1 MKRRIVLFL
10 LLCSHLTFASQTN
23 QCGKVALRSLALNNF
38 QSSYDAGAY
47 IRTILDSLNWKQ
59 NFTLQEDKGI
69 NNAYATIVGNKR
81 VIIYNNRFLM
91 ALDQYSKNNW
101 ASISVLAHE
110 IGHHYYSHLVGGN
123 SSTPAKELEA
133 DYFSGYALAK
143 VGASREDATAAIQAI
158 APTEGD
164 ASHPGR
170 AARVDAIQRGWNYA
184 KAINS
189 SNSSSKTVARPSVPQ
204 PQQNPPP
211 PVSESGWINLA
222 LYGNNAM
229 TVYLSDNGRNYS
241 PVALKTTQPFVFK
254 YEIYNY
260 GFLRLVNSPN
270 AVTYK
275 LMHNRDYSIIWNR
288 RANNWTVVE
297 VK

>member
-1 MKRRIVLFL
+1 MMKRIVLL
-10 LLCSHLTFASQTN
+10 LLLSSQCTFAQQVN
-23 QCGKVALRSLALNNF
+23 QSGKSTPPSLAFNF
-38 QSSYDAGAY
+38 VNVYEAGEYVRA
-47 IRTILDSLNWKQ
+47 ILDKVNLRQ
-59 NFTLQEDKGI
+59 NFTLQEQEGI
-69 NNAYATIVGNKR
+69 NNAYATVENGKR
-81 VIIYNNRFLM
+81 FIIYDNKFLT
-91 ALDQYSKNNW
+91 ALDQYSHTRW

-110 IGHHYYSHLVGGN
+110 IGHHYYSHLVNGN

-143 VGASREDATAAIQAI
+143 IGATLGEATAAIQKI
-158 APTEGD
+158 APAQGD

-170 AARVDAIQRGWNYA
+170 AERVYAIQRGWNYA
-184 KAINS
+184 NAINS
-189 SNSSSKTVARPSVPQ
+189 TTARTARPPVPQ
-204 PQQNPPP
+204 PQENPPP
-211 PVSESGWINLA
+211 AVSESGWINLA

-241 PVALKTTQPFVFK
+241 PVTLKTTQPFVFK

-275 LMHNRDYSIIWNR
+275 LIHNKDYSIIWNR
-288 RANNWTVVE
+288 RENNWTVVE

>member
-1 MKRRIVLFL
+1 MKKIVLSL
-10 LLCSHLTFASQTN
+10 LLCSQLAFAQQTN
-23 QCGKVALRSLALNNF
+23 QCGIIIPPPSLISNF
-38 QSSYDAGAY
+38 LSVYEAGAY
-47 IRTILDSLNWKQ
+47 VRMILDSINSEQ
-59 NFTLQEDKGI
+59 NFTLQEQTGI
-69 NNAYATIVGNKR
+69 NNAYATIIRNKR
-81 VIIYNNRFLM
+81 YIIYDNRFLT
-91 ALDQYSKNNW
+91 ALDQYSNTKW

-110 IGHHYYSHLVGGN
+110 MGHHHNNHLFTGPG
-123 SSTPAKELEA
+123 STPAKELEA

-143 VGASREDATAAIQAI
+143 VGATLSEATAAMQRISPLQ
-158 APTEGD
+158 GN

-170 AARVDAIQRGWNYA
+170 AQRVDAIQKGWYYA
-184 KAINS
+184 KAINTS
-189 SNSSSKTVARPSVPQ
+189 PTPAARPPVPQ

-211 PVSESGWINLA
+211 TASGSGWINLS

-229 TVYLSDNGRNYS
+229 TVYLSDDGRNFS

-270 AVTYK
+270 AVTYR
-275 LMHNRDYSIIWNR
+275 LMHNKDYSIIWNR

>member
-1 MKRRIVLFL
+1 MKRIVLFL
-10 LLCSHLTFASQTN
+10 LLCSQVTLAQQTN
-23 QCGKVALRSLALNNF
+23 QCGIIIPPPSPVYNFLNVNE
-38 QSSYDAGAY
+38 AGA
-47 IRTILDSLNWKQ
+47 IVRTILDSVNWRK
-59 NFTLQEDKGI
+59 NFTLQEQDGI
-69 NNAYATIVGNKR
+69 NNAYATIIRNQR
-81 VIIYNNRFLM
+81 YIIYDNRFLT
-91 ALDQYSKNNW
+91 ALDRYSNTQW

-110 IGHHYYSHLVGGN
+110 IGHHYLNHLVSGN
-123 SSTPAKELEA
+123 GSTPAKELEA

-143 VGASREDATAAIQAI
+143 IGASLGDATAALQKI
-158 APTEGD
+158 APLQGNS
-164 ASHPGR
+164 SHPGQ
-170 AARVDAIQRGWNYA
+170 AARVNAIQKGWYYA
-184 KAINS
+184 KAINT
-189 SNSSSKTVARPSVPQ
+189 SSSTAAGPSVPQ
-204 PQQNPPP
+204 PQENPPP
-211 PVSESGWINLA
+211 PVAGGGWINLA

-229 TVYLSDNGRNYS
+229 TVYLSDDGRNFS

-275 LMHNRDYSIIWNR
+275 LMHNKDYSIIWNR

>member
-1 MKRRIVLFL
+1 MIRRIVLL
-10 LLCSHLTFASQTN
+10 LLFCSHLTFAGQIN
-23 QCGKVALRSLALNNF
+23 QCGILTPLPSALYSY

-47 IRTILDSLNWKQ
+47 VRTILDSLNWKQ
-59 NFTLQEDKGI
+59 NFTLQEEKGI
-69 NNAYATIVGNKR
+69 NNAYATIVGNQR
-81 VIIYNNRFLM
+81 VIIYNNKFLM
-91 ALDQYSKNNW
+91 ALDRYSKNNW

-110 IGHHYYSHLVGGN
+110 IGHHYYSHLFSGN
-123 SSTPAKELEA
+123 GSTPIKELEA

-143 VGASREDATAAIQAI
+143 VGASMEDATAAIEKI
-158 APTEGD
+158 APTQGNS
-164 ASHPGR
+164 SHPGR

-184 KAINS
+184 KAINF
-189 SNSSSKTVARPSVPQ
+189 SNSSSKTAARPPVPQ

-211 PVSESGWINLA
+211 PVSASGWINLA

-229 TVYLSDNGRNYS
+229 TVYLSDDGRNYS
-241 PVALKTTQPFVFK
+241 PAALKTTQPFVFK
-254 YEIYNY
+254 YEMYNY

-270 AVTYK
+270 AITYK
-275 LMHNRDYSIIWNR
+275 LTHNRDYSIIWNR

>member
-1 MKRRIVLFL
+1 MKRIVLFL
-10 LLCSHLTFASQTN
+10 LLSSHFAFAQNTN
-23 QCGKVALRSLALNNF
+23 QCGIIIPPPSLTYNF
-38 QSSYDAGAY
+38 LSVYEAGAY
-47 IRTILDSLNWKQ
+47 VRAILDSVNWKQ
-59 NFTLQEDKGI
+59 NFTLQEQSGI
-69 NNAYATIVGNKR
+69 NNAYATIVNNR
-81 VIIYNNRFLM
+81 RFIIYDNRFLT
-91 ALDQYSKNNW
+91 ALDQYSNTNW

-110 IGHHYYSHLVGGN
+110 IGHHYYSHLLSGPG
-123 SSTPAKELEA
+123 STPAKELEA

-143 VGASREDATAAIQAI
+143 IGASLGEATAAIQKI
-158 APTEGD
+158 APSQGN

-170 AARVDAIQRGWNYA
+170 AARVSAIQKGWYYA
-184 KAINS
+184 KAINTS
-189 SNSSSKTVARPSVPQ
+189 STTAVRPPVPQ

-229 TVYLSDNGRNYS
+229 TVYLSDDGRNYS
-241 PVALKTTQPFVFK
+241 PVLLKTTQPFVFK

-275 LMHNRDYSIIWNR
+275 LIHNKDYSIIWNR

>member
-1 MKRRIVLFL
+1 
-10 LLCSHLTFASQTN
+10 
-23 QCGKVALRSLALNNF
+23 
-38 QSSYDAGAY
+38 
-47 IRTILDSLNWKQ
+47 
-59 NFTLQEDKGI
+59 
-69 NNAYATIVGNKR
+69 
-81 VIIYNNRFLM
+81 M

-110 IGHHYYSHLVGGN
+110 IGHHYYSHLVSGN
-123 SSTPAKELEA
+123 GSTPTKELEA

-143 VGASREDATAAIQAI
+143 VGASMNDATAAIQKI
-158 APTEGD
+158 APTEGNS
-164 ASHPGR
+164 SHPGR

-189 SNSSSKTVARPSVPQ
+189 LNSSSKTAARPPVPQ

-229 TVYLSDNGRNYS
+229 TVYLSDDGRNYS

-254 YEIYNY
+254 YEMYNY
-260 GFLRLVNSPN
+260 GFLRLVNSPD

-275 LMHNRDYSIIWNR
+275 LTHNRDYSIIWNR

-297 VK
+297 VKYQVSSIRYQVSRLG